1 MHLKLSSYKIIMY
14 IIAFLLLIGSSCMW
28 FLTLP
33 FALIDGIYNIQHLL
47 LALFCVIGC
56 FYHGEMRVNHKSLLI
71 LFFLVIYLLFYILV
85 TRSNPLSYLLKF
97 VLIFVI
103 FFLFCN
109 TLIRN
114 GKIEEFAKA
123 FVNVVSVVASISLF
137 FWLFGSVLGLI
148 NGISTPY
155 IWAGNHITVNY
166 FWLYFENRIQAT
178 ELFGQPLIRN
188 TGIYSE
194 APGFSGYLIMAL
206 AIAIPAEK
214 EEISLKQKALL
225 VITMLTTLSTKGLIA
240 VMILIALTYLFI
252 HPAKSTSKLIQ
263 KIFFTVII
271 VTVASIGISLLLE
284 DKSTTIS
291 YLIRMDDVR
300 AEVNTWK
307 NHVLFGAGYTKTN
320 EIIQNFSVYRPNDG
334 LSMGFTLL
342 LAQGGIYMILFYA
355 ASLIVAL
362 LAARRINRKLFM
374 RILIF
379 GIMIVLNLVIST
391 FQYDVTM
398 IFILACGYAFS
409 CTYSK
414 QKYLQLDR
422 SK

>member
-1 MHLKLSSYKIIMY
+1 MY
-14 IIAFLLLIGSSCMW
+14 IIALSLLMGSSCMW

-33 FALIDGIYNIQHLL
+33 FALIDGIYNIQYIL

-56 FYHGEMRVNHKSLLI
+56 FYHGKIRVNHKSLLI
-71 LFFLVIYLLFYILV
+71 LFFLVMYLLFYLLV
-85 TRSNPLSYLLKF
+85 TRSNPLSYLIKF

-103 FFLFCN
+103 FFSFCN

-114 GKIEEFAKA
+114 GKIREFAKV

-148 NGISTPY
+148 NGVSTPY
-155 IWAGNHITVNY
+155 IWGENYNTTVNY
-166 FWLYFENRIQAT
+166 FWLYFENRIQAA
-178 ELFGQPLIRN
+178 ELFGQPVIRN
-188 TGIYSE
+188 TGIYAE

-225 VITMLTTLSTKGLIA
+225 VVTMLTTLSTKGLIA
-240 VMILIALTYLFI
+240 VMILIALTYLFT

-263 KIFFTVII
+263 KIFFTVTI
-271 VTVASIGISLLLE
+271 VIGASIGTSLLLE
-284 DKSTTIS
+284 DKSTTMS

-300 AEVNTWK
+300 AAVNTWK
-307 NHVLFGAGYTKTN
+307 NHVMFGAGYMETN
-320 EIIQNFSVYRPNDG
+320 EIIQNFSVYRPNNG
-334 LSMGFTLL
+334 LSMGLTLL

-355 ASLIVAL
+355 APFIVAL
-362 LAARRINRKLFM
+362 PAARRINRKLFM
-374 RILIF
+374 RVLIF
-379 GIMIVLNLVIST
+379 GVMIVFNLFISS
-391 FQYDVTM
+391 FQYDVAM

-422 SK
+422 SE